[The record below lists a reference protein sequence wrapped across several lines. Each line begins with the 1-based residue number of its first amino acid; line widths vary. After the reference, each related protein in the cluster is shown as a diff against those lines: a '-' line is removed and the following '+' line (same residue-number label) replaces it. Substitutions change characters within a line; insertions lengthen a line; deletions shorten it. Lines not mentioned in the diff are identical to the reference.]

1 MSQGERII
9 GLFVAVGM
17 ITTMIL
23 PGRMTGQVIGATGSA
38 FSSFLGTA
46 MALPKYAG

>member
-9 GLFVAVGM
+9 GLVVLVGLVTTAV
-17 ITTMIL
+17 L
-23 PGRMTGQVIGATGSA
+23 PGRMTSQVIGASGTA
-38 FSSFLGTA
+38 FSTFLGTA